1 MGFIPKIRNP
11 ISTIRRAVS
20 SAAPQNI
27 VRKATNVA
35 ARAVNTGRSTF
46 TAAAAT
52 ARRTLG
58 KTASVAT
65 RQAARAR
72 TAVATTTRRATSTAR
87 TVAGAAGAAVR
98 RTNRAVSTAT
108 RAVRQGSA
116 QVRQA
121 AQRRVLQPARNV
133 ASRVAAR
140 VNANPVAKAV
150 RRSAD
155 FANRNITAHGEKLT
169 KFGQGIKGLAEKA
182 HTAGKDIRQAV
193 KTRSLKDAGT
203 AFKSIT
209 DTVKTAGEVATQAA
223 DARGALRSIKNDFKK
238 TFPKTAGRL
247 ANQYRK
253 AAGVASTVAN
263 RTGLDRVATAAKKL
277 TTRVANNP
285 AAQAFRRTAGFAQR
299 TLGSAHTLVEFGG
312 KVKDLAGKTR
322 TAASDIRTAIK
333 NRSLSD
339 AGKAVKSSWEA
350 VKSAK
355 DVATSAPGVR
365 DALRDIKND
374 FKKTFPKTSARLATQ
389 YKKAAGVAGSVAE
402 RLGANRVKTAA
413 SKLISRATQSPV
425 GKALQR
431 IQQNSKAIGAA
442 GGKLFQL
449 GQGIHGV
456 VTKAPGAI
464 RDIRQAIKT
473 RSSEDIGKA
482 LTSAKETLSSV
493 KDIAEAAPKARQAL
507 RILGKVSQR
516 VAPKVSARVASAA
529 SKVAAKAGG
538 KVLTKVAQRV
548 AGTAIAKSGAKVL
561 GKVGGRF
568 APGVN
573 VAIAAVDT
581 AAFVKTMR
589 DPKAST
595 ASKITSGVTALGSI
609 AAATNIPIVSQVGAG
624 VSLVSDIVGSF
635 WK

>member
-1 MGFIPKIRNP
+1 MGFVKIRNP
-11 ISTIRRAVS
+11 INTIRRAVS
-20 SAAPQNI
+20 KAAPQNI
-27 VRKATNVA
+27 IKKATNVA

-121 AQRRVLQPARNV
+121 AQQRVLKPARNV
-133 ASRVAAR
+133 ASKVAAR

-155 FANRNITAHGEKLT
+155 FANRNITTHGEKIT

-182 HTAGKDIRQAV
+182 QTAGKDIRQAV
-193 KTRSLKDAGT
+193 KTRSLKDAGK
-203 AFKSIT
+203 AFKSVT
-209 DTVKTAGEVATQAA
+209 DTVKTAGEVATQATG
-223 DARGALRSIKNDFKK
+223 ARDALRGIKNDFKK
-238 TFPKTAGRL
+238 TFPKTSARL
-247 ANQYRK
+247 ANQYKK
-253 AAGVASTVAN
+253 AAGVASNVAN
-263 RTGLDRVATAAKKL
+263 RTGLTRVATAAKKL
-277 TTRVANNP
+277 TTRVANNSV
-285 AAQAFRRTAGFAQR
+285 AQAFRRTAGFAQR

-339 AGKAVKSSWEA
+339 AGKALGSSWEA

-365 DALRDIKND
+365 TALRDIKND
-374 FKKTFPKTSARLATQ
+374 VKKTFPKTTARLANQ
-389 YKKAAGVAGSVAE
+389 YKKAAGVAGTVAN
-402 RLGANRVKTAA
+402 RLGANRVKNAA
-413 SKLISRATQSPV
+413 SQLLSRATQSPA

-431 IQQNSKAIGAA
+431 LTQNKRALGAA
-442 GGKLFQL
+442 GNKLFQL
-449 GQGIHGV
+449 GNGIHGV
-456 VTKAPGAI
+456 LTKAPGALK
-464 RDIRQAIKT
+464 DIRQALKT
-473 RSSEDIGKA
+473 RTSEDIGKA
-482 LTSAKETLSSV
+482 LKSTKETLSSV
-493 KDIAEAAPKARQAL
+493 KDLAEAAPKARQAL
-507 RILGKVSQR
+507 RILGKVAQR
-516 VAPKVSARVASAA
+516 AAPKVSAKLAGVA

-538 KVLTKVAQRV
+538 KVVAKLAQKV

-581 AAFVKTMR
+581 AAFVNTLR

-595 ASKITSGVTALGSI
+595 ASKLTSGVTALGSI

-624 VSLVSDIVGSF
+624 VSLVADVVGGFLKS
-635 WK
+635 